1 MARNDPANNNL
12 GLYSNALWNIIITIT
27 TVGYGDFY
35 TRTDLGRFIIF
46 IVCVLGIFV
55 VSVMVVTLIES
66 LRTTTLESHAI
77 TVLERVQLRD
87 ILKREAAS
95 VITLTAKTSLGWR

>member
-1 MARNDPANNNL
+1 MVSLIFIFGYAVRICENPLARNDPTSNNL
-12 GLYSNALWNIIITIT
+12 GLYANALWNIIITIT

-35 TRTDLGRFIIF
+35 TRTDLGRFVIF

-66 LRTTTLESHAI
+66 LRTTNLESHAI
-77 TVLERVQLRD
+77 TVLERV
-87 ILKREAAS
+87 
-95 VITLTAKTSLGWR
+95 